1 MREVAIIAFGQT
13 PNRRKELHRN
23 DAEMVAPVVA
33 DVLKGVGISRSDVD
47 FTCSGSSDFLA
58 GYSFSWVMAIDA
70 LGAWPPIQE
79 SHIEGE
85 AAWALYEAWVKMLC
99 HEEIE
104 VALVYGFG
112 RQSMSSPREVMVLM
126 NDPYLETPLWPD
138 TISQAALQARAL
150 LDAGLCT
157 ERDFAEIAVRNLR
170 HAESNPLAQLSGR
183 LDPDALLETPT
194 IASPLR
200 KHDCPPITDGACAV
214 LLAAGDRAR
223 ALCDR
228 PAWIRGLEHRIDVQ
242 ALGRRD
248 LTRSHSARLAAE
260 AAGAIGTRADI
271 VELHAP
277 FTPQDWILQR
287 ELEIPEGTVI
297 NPSGGIHQGNPLMG
311 TGLVRFGEVAARIIR
326 GEADLGVAHATQG
339 PCLQQNM
346 VGVLEG
352 E

>member
-13 PNRRKELHRN
+13 PNRRREVHHN

-33 DVLKGVGISRSDVD
+33 DVLKEVGLSRRDVD

-58 GYSFSWVMAIDA
+58 GYSFSWTMAIDA

-79 SHIEGE
+79 SHVEGE
-85 AAWALYEAWVKMLC
+85 AAWALYETWVKMLG
-99 HEEIE
+99 HEEID

-112 RQSMSSPREVMVLM
+112 RQSMTSPRDVMVLM

-138 TISQAALQARAL
+138 AISQAALQARAL

-157 ERDFAEIAVRNLR
+157 EHDFAEIAVRNLR

-183 LDPDALLETPT
+183 FNPDELLKTPT

-200 KHDCPPITDGACAV
+200 KHDCPPITDGACAI

-223 ALCDR
+223 KLCKR
-228 PAWIRGLEHRIDVQ
+228 PAWIRSLAHRIDVQ

-248 LTRSHSARLAAE
+248 LTRSRSARLAAE
-260 AAGAIGTRADI
+260 AVGAIGRHFDI
-271 VELHAP
+271 AELHAP

-287 ELEIPEGTVI
+287 EFELSKDTVL
-297 NPSGGIHQGNPLMG
+297 NPSGGIHQGNPMMG

-326 GEADLGVAHATQG
+326 SEADRGLAHATQG

>member
-13 PNRRKELHRN
+13 PNRRKELYRN

-33 DVLKGVGISRSDVD
+33 EVLAGVGLSRRDVD

-79 SHIEGE
+79 SHVEGE
-85 AAWALYEAWVKMLC
+85 AAWALYETWVKMLGND
-99 HEEIE
+99 EIE

-150 LDAGLCT
+150 IDAGFCT
-157 ERDFAEIAVRNLR
+157 ERDFAEIAARNLQ
-170 HAESNPLAQLSGR
+170 HAESNPLAQLFGR
-183 LDPDALLETPT
+183 FNPDELLKTPT

-223 ALCDR
+223 ALCKR
-228 PAWIRGLEHRIDVQ
+228 PAWIRGLAHRIDVQ

-260 AAGAIGTRADI
+260 AVGAIGTSIDI
-271 VELHAP
+271 AELHAP

-287 ELEIPEGTVI
+287 EFELSKDTVI
-297 NPSGGIHQGNPLMG
+297 NPSGGIHQGNPMMG

-326 GEADLGVAHATQG
+326 GEANRGLAHATQG

-346 VGVLEG
+346 VGILEG
-352 E
+352 N

>member
-1 MREVAIIAFGQT
+1 MREIAIIAFSQT

-23 DAEMVAPVVA
+23 EAEMLAPVVA
-33 DVLKGVGISRSDVD
+33 ELLKGVGLSRTDVD
-47 FTCSGSSDFLA
+47 FTCSGSSDWVA
-58 GYSFSWVMAIDA
+58 GYSFSWVTAMDA
-70 LGAWPPIQE
+70 LGAWPPIIE
-79 SHIEGE
+79 SHVEGE

-104 VALVYGFG
+104 VSLVYGFG

-157 ERDFAEIAVRNLR
+157 ERDFAEIAARNLR
-170 HAESNPLAQLSGR
+170 HAQSNPLAQLSGHP
-183 LDPDALLETPT
+183 DPDDLLKAPT

-200 KHDCPPITDGACAV
+200 RHDCPPITDGACAV

-223 ALCDR
+223 ALCHR
-228 PAWIRGLEHRIDVQ
+228 PAWIKGLAHRIDVQ
-242 ALGRRD
+242 SLGRRD
-248 LTRSHSARLAAE
+248 LTRSQSARLAAE
-260 AAGAIGTRADI
+260 AAGAIGGQVDI
-271 VELHAP
+271 AELHAP

-287 ELEIPEGTVI
+287 ELEFSNGTVI
-297 NPSGGIHQGNPLMG
+297 NPSGGVHQGNPMMG
-311 TGLVRFGEVAARIIR
+311 TGLVRFGEVAARIIN
-326 GEADLGVAHATQG
+326 GEADRGIAHGTQG
-339 PCLQQNM
+339 PCLQQNIIGLM
-346 VGVLEG
+346 GG

>member
-1 MREVAIIAFGQT
+1 MREIAIIAFGQT

-23 DAEMVAPVVA
+23 EAEMLAPVVA
-33 DVLKGVGISRSDVD
+33 EVLEGVSLSRMDVD

-58 GYSFSWVMAIDA
+58 GHAFSFVVALDA
-70 LGAWPPIQE
+70 LGAWPPIKE
-79 SHIEGE
+79 SHVEGE

-112 RQSMSSPREVMVLM
+112 RQSMSSPRDLMVLM

-150 LDAGLCT
+150 LDAGLCK
-157 ERDFAEIAVRNLR
+157 ERDFAEIAARNLQ

-183 LDPDALLETPT
+183 PDPDTLLEAPT

-200 KHDCPPITDGACAV
+200 KHDCPPITDGACAL

-228 PAWIRGLEHRIDVQ
+228 PAWIRGLDHRIDVQ

-260 AAGAIGTRADI
+260 AAGAIGTRVDI
-271 VELHAP
+271 AELHAP

-287 ELEIPEGTVI
+287 ELEIPDGTVI
-297 NPSGGIHQGNPLMG
+297 NPSGGIHQGNPMMG

-326 GEADLGVAHATQG
+326 GEADRGVAHGTQG
-339 PCLQQNM
+339 PCLQQNI

>member
-1 MREVAIIAFGQT
+1 MREIAIIAFSQT

-23 DAEMVAPVVA
+23 EAEMLAPVVA
-33 DVLKGVGISRSDVD
+33 ELLKGVGLSRTDVD
-47 FTCSGSSDFLA
+47 FTCSGSSDWVA
-58 GYSFSWVMAIDA
+58 GYSFSWVTAMDA
-70 LGAWPPIQE
+70 LGAWPPIIE
-79 SHIEGE
+79 SHVEGE

-104 VALVYGFG
+104 VSLVYGFG

-157 ERDFAEIAVRNLR
+157 ERDFAEIAARNLR
-170 HAESNPLAQLSGR
+170 HAQSNPLAQLSGHP
-183 LDPDALLETPT
+183 DPNDLLKAPT

-200 KHDCPPITDGACAV
+200 RHDCPPITDGACAV

-223 ALCDR
+223 ALCHR
-228 PAWIRGLEHRIDVQ
+228 PAWIKGLAHRIDVQ
-242 ALGRRD
+242 SLGRRD
-248 LTRSHSARLAAE
+248 LTRSQSARLAAE
-260 AAGAIGTRADI
+260 AAGAIGGQVDI
-271 VELHAP
+271 AELHAP

-287 ELEIPEGTVI
+287 ELEFSNGTVI
-297 NPSGGIHQGNPLMG
+297 NPSGGVHQGNPMMG
-311 TGLVRFGEVAARIIR
+311 TGLVRFGEVAARIIN
-326 GEADLGVAHATQG
+326 GEADRGIAHGTQG
-339 PCLQQNM
+339 PCLQQNIIGLM
-346 VGVLEG
+346 GG

>member
-1 MREVAIIAFGQT
+1 MREIAIIAFGQT
-13 PNRRKELHRN
+13 PNRRRERHRN
-23 DAEMVAPVVA
+23 EPEMLAPVVA
-33 DVLKGVGISRSDVD
+33 EVLERVGLSRRDVD

-58 GYSFSWVMAIDA
+58 GHAFSFVVALDA

-79 SHIEGE
+79 SHVEGE
-85 AAWALYEAWVKMLC
+85 AAWALYEAWVKMLGN
-99 HEEIE
+99 EEIE
-104 VALVYGFG
+104 VSLVYGFG
-112 RQSMSSPREVMVLM
+112 RQSMSSPRDLMVLM
-126 NDPYLETPLWPD
+126 NDPYLEAPLWPD
-138 TISQAALQARAL
+138 AISQAALQARAL

-157 ERDFAEIAVRNLR
+157 ERDFAEIAARNLR

-183 LDPDALLETPT
+183 PDPGDLLEEPT

-228 PAWIRGLEHRIDVQ
+228 PAWIRGLAHRIDVQ

-248 LTRSHSARLAAE
+248 LTRSPSSRLAAE
-260 AAGAIGTRADI
+260 AAGAIGGCFDVA
-271 VELHAP
+271 ELHAP

-287 ELEIPEGTVI
+287 ELEIPDATVI
-297 NPSGGIHQGNPLMG
+297 NPSGGIHQGNPMMG

-326 GEADLGVAHATQG
+326 DEADRGVAHGTQG
-339 PCLQQNM
+339 PCLQQNI

>member
-13 PNRRKELHRN
+13 PNRRRELHRN

-104 VALVYGFG
+104 VSLVYGFG

-157 ERDFAEIAVRNLR
+157 ERDFADIAVRNLR
-170 HAESNPLAQLSGR
+170 HAESNPLAQLSGQP
-183 LDPDALLETPT
+183 DPDELLQTPT

-223 ALCDR
+223 ALCKR
-228 PAWIRGLEHRIDVQ
+228 PAWIRGIAHRIDVQ

-260 AAGAIGTRADI
+260 AAGAIGTRIDI
-271 VELHAP
+271 AELHAP

-287 ELEIPEGTVI
+287 ELEIPDGTVV
-297 NPSGGIHQGNPLMG
+297 NPSGGIHQGNPMMG
-311 TGLVRFGEVAARIIR
+311 TGLVRFGEVATRIIN
-326 GEADLGVAHATQG
+326 GEADRGVAHATQG
-339 PCLQQNM
+339 PCLQQNI

>member
-1 MREVAIIAFGQT
+1 
-13 PNRRKELHRN
+13 
-23 DAEMVAPVVA
+23 
-33 DVLKGVGISRSDVD
+33 
-47 FTCSGSSDFLA
+47 
-58 GYSFSWVMAIDA
+58 
-70 LGAWPPIQE
+70 
-79 SHIEGE
+79 
-85 AAWALYEAWVKMLC
+85 
-99 HEEIE
+99 
-104 VALVYGFG
+104 
-112 RQSMSSPREVMVLM
+112 MVLM

-157 ERDFAEIAVRNLR
+157 ERDFADIAVRNLR

-183 LDPDALLETPT
+183 PDPDALLETPT

-223 ALCDR
+223 ALCKR
-228 PAWIRGLEHRIDVQ
+228 PAWIRGLAHRIDVQ

-260 AAGAIGTRADI
+260 AAGAIGTRIDI

-297 NPSGGIHQGNPLMG
+297 NPSGGIHQGNPMMG
-311 TGLVRFGEVAARIIR
+311 AGLVRFGEVAARIIR
-326 GEADLGVAHATQG
+326 GEADRGVAHATQG

-346 VGVLEG
+346 VCVLEG

>member
-1 MREVAIIAFGQT
+1 MREIAIVAFGQT
-13 PNRRKELHRN
+13 PNRRRELHRN

-33 DVLKGVGISRSDVD
+33 ELLKGVGLSRRDVD

-79 SHIEGE
+79 SHVEGE
-85 AAWALYEAWVKMLC
+85 AAWALYEAWVKMLYMD
-99 HEEIE
+99 EIE

-157 ERDFAEIAVRNLR
+157 ERDFAEIAARNLR

-183 LDPDALLETPT
+183 PDPDELLKTPT

-214 LLAAGDRAR
+214 LLAAGNRAR
-223 ALCDR
+223 ALCRR
-228 PAWIRGLEHRIDVQ
+228 PAWIRGLAHRIDVQ

-248 LTRSHSARLAAE
+248 LTHSLSARLAAE
-260 AAGAIGTRADI
+260 AAGAIGTPIDI
-271 VELHAP
+271 AELHAP

-297 NPSGGIHQGNPLMG
+297 NPSGGIHQGNPMMA
-311 TGLVRFGEVAARIIR
+311 TGLVRFGEAAARIIR
-326 GEADLGVAHATQG
+326 GEADRGVAHATQG

-346 VGVLEG
+346 VCLLEAQ
-352 E
+352 

>member
-1 MREVAIIAFGQT
+1 MREVAIVAFGQT
-13 PNRRKELHRN
+13 PNQRKELHRN

-33 DVLKGVGISRSDVD
+33 EMLERVGLSRRDVD

-79 SHIEGE
+79 SHVEGE
-85 AAWALYEAWVKMLC
+85 AAWAIYEAWVKMLC
-99 HEEIE
+99 NEEIE
-104 VALVYGFG
+104 VSLVYGFG

-138 TISQAALQARAL
+138 TISQAALQARSL

-157 ERDFAEIAVRNLR
+157 ERDFAEITVRNLQ

-183 LDPDALLETPT
+183 PDPDALLETPT

-214 LLAAGDRAR
+214 LLAAGNRAR
-223 ALCDR
+223 TLCDR
-228 PAWIRGLEHRIDVQ
+228 PAWIRGLAHRIDVQ

-248 LTRSHSARLAAE
+248 LTRSRSARLAAE
-260 AAGAIGTRADI
+260 AAGAIGARVDI

-287 ELEIPEGTVI
+287 ELEILEGTVI
-297 NPSGGIHQGNPLMG
+297 NPSGGVHQGNPLMG
-311 TGLVRFGEVAARIIR
+311 TGLVRFGEVAARIIN
-326 GEADLGVAHATQG
+326 GEADRGVAHATQG

>member
-1 MREVAIIAFGQT
+1 MREIAIIAFGQT

-23 DAEMVAPVVA
+23 EAEMLAPVVA
-33 DVLKGVGISRSDVD
+33 EVLEMGGLSRTDVD

-58 GYSFSWVMAIDA
+58 GHAFSFVVALDA
-70 LGAWPPIQE
+70 LGAWPPIKE
-79 SHIEGE
+79 SHVEGE

-99 HEEIE
+99 HE
-104 VALVYGFG
+104 
-112 RQSMSSPREVMVLM
+112 
-126 NDPYLETPLWPD
+126 
-138 TISQAALQARAL
+138 ALQARAL

-157 ERDFAEIAVRNLR
+157 ERDFAEIAARNLQ
-170 HAESNPLAQLSGR
+170 HAQSNPLAQLSGR
-183 LDPDALLETPT
+183 PDPDVLLESPT

-200 KHDCPPITDGACAV
+200 KHDCPPITDGACAL

-223 ALCDR
+223 ALCNR
-228 PAWIRGLEHRIDVQ
+228 PAWIRGLAHRIDVQ

-260 AAGAIGTRADI
+260 AAGAIGGRRFDVA
-271 VELHAP
+271 ELHAP

-287 ELEIPEGTVI
+287 ELEIPDGTVI
-297 NPSGGIHQGNPLMG
+297 NPSGGIHQGNPMMG

-326 GEADLGVAHATQG
+326 GEADRGVAHGTQG
-339 PCLQQNM
+339 PCLQQNI

>member
-1 MREVAIIAFGQT
+1 MREIAIIAFGQT

-33 DVLKGVGISRSDVD
+33 KVLEQVGLSRRDVD

-79 SHIEGE
+79 SHVEGE

-99 HEEIE
+99 QEEIE

-112 RQSMSSPREVMVLM
+112 RQSMSSPRQVMVLM

-150 LDAGLCT
+150 LDARLCT
-157 ERDFAEIAVRNLR
+157 ERDFAEIAARNLR
-170 HAESNPLAQLSGR
+170 HAESNPMAQLSGR
-183 LDPDALLETPT
+183 PDPDALLKTPT

-214 LLAAGDRAR
+214 LLAAGNRAR
-223 ALCDR
+223 ELCNR
-228 PAWIRGLEHRIDVQ
+228 PAWIRSLEHRIDVQ

-248 LTRSHSARLAAE
+248 LTRSVSARLAAE
-260 AAGAIGTRADI
+260 AARAIGIRVDI

-287 ELEIPEGTVI
+287 ELGIAEGTVI
-297 NPSGGIHQGNPLMG
+297 NPSGGIHQGNPMMG
-311 TGLVRFGEVAARIIR
+311 AGLVRFGEVAVRIIR
-326 GEADLGVAHATQG
+326 GEADRGVAHATQG

-346 VGVLEG
+346 VGILEA

>member
-79 SHIEGE
+79 SHVEGE

-104 VALVYGFG
+104 VSLVYGFG

-157 ERDFAEIAVRNLR
+157 ERDFADIAVRNLR

-183 LDPDALLETPT
+183 PDPDELLETPT

-223 ALCDR
+223 ALCKR
-228 PAWIRGLEHRIDVQ
+228 PAWIRGIAHRIDVQ

-260 AAGAIGTRADI
+260 AAGAIGTRIDI
-271 VELHAP
+271 AELHAP

-287 ELEIPEGTVI
+287 ELEILDGTVI
-297 NPSGGIHQGNPLMG
+297 NSSGGIHQGNPMMG
-311 TGLVRFGEVAARIIR
+311 AGLVRFGEVAARIIN
-326 GEADLGVAHATQG
+326 GEADRGVAHATQG
-339 PCLQQNM
+339 PCLQQNI

>member
-1 MREVAIIAFGQT
+1 MREVAVIAFGQT

-33 DVLKGVGISRSDVD
+33 ELLKGVGLSRRDVD

-79 SHIEGE
+79 SHVEGE
-85 AAWALYEAWVKMLC
+85 AAWALYETWVKMLYM
-99 HEEIE
+99 EEIE

-112 RQSMSSPREVMVLM
+112 RQSMSSPRDVMVLM

-157 ERDFAEIAVRNLR
+157 ERDFAEIAARNLR
-170 HAESNPLAQLSGR
+170 HAENNPLAQLSGR
-183 LDPDALLETPT
+183 PGPDELLKAPM

-223 ALCDR
+223 ALCKR
-228 PAWIRGLEHRIDVQ
+228 PAWIRGLAHRIDVQ

-248 LTRSHSARLAAE
+248 LTRSLSARLAAE
-260 AAGAIGTRADI
+260 AAGAIGTPMDI

-287 ELEIPEGTVI
+287 ELEIPKSTVI
-297 NPSGGIHQGNPLMG
+297 NPSGGIHQGNPMMA

-326 GEADLGVAHATQG
+326 GEADRGMAHATQG

-346 VGVLEG
+346 VCVLEG

>member
-13 PNRRKELHRN
+13 RNRRKELHRN

-33 DVLKGVGISRSDVD
+33 ELLKRVGLSRTDVD

-58 GYSFSWVMAIDA
+58 GYSFSWVTAIDA

-79 SHIEGE
+79 SHVEGE

-157 ERDFAEIAVRNLR
+157 ERDFAEIAIRNLR
-170 HAESNPLAQLSGR
+170 HAESNPLSQLSGR
-183 LDPDALLETPT
+183 PDPEELLGTPT

-223 ALCDR
+223 NLCKR
-228 PAWIRGLEHRIDVQ
+228 PAW
-242 ALGRRD
+242 
-248 LTRSHSARLAAE
+248 
-260 AAGAIGTRADI
+260 
-271 VELHAP
+271 
-277 FTPQDWILQR
+277 
-287 ELEIPEGTVI
+287 
-297 NPSGGIHQGNPLMG
+297 
-311 TGLVRFGEVAARIIR
+311 
-326 GEADLGVAHATQG
+326 
-339 PCLQQNM
+339 C
-346 VGVLEG
+346 
-352 E
+352 

>member
-13 PNRRKELHRN
+13 PNRRRELHRN
-23 DAEMVAPVVA
+23 EAEMLAPVVA
-33 DVLKGVGISRSDVD
+33 EVLEGVGLSRRDVD
-47 FTCSGSSDFLA
+47 FTSSGSSDFLA
-58 GYSFSWVMAIDA
+58 GHAFSFVMALDA

-79 SHIEGE
+79 SHVEGE

-112 RQSMSSPREVMVLM
+112 RQSMTSPRELVTLM

-138 TISQAALQARAL
+138 AISQAALQARAL

-157 ERDFAEIAVRNLR
+157 ERDFADIAVRNLR

-183 LDPDALLETPT
+183 PDPDALLEAPT

-214 LLAAGDRAR
+214 VLAAGDRAR
-223 ALCDR
+223 TLCDR

-260 AAGAIGTRADI
+260 AAGAIGTRVDV

-287 ELEIPEGTVI
+287 ELEIPDGTVI
-297 NPSGGIHQGNPLMG
+297 NPSGGIHQGNPMMG
-311 TGLVRFGEVAARIIR
+311 AGLVRFGEVAARIIR
-326 GEADLGVAHATQG
+326 GEADRGVAHGTQG
-339 PCLQQNM
+339 PCLQQNI
-346 VGVLEG
+346 VGILEG

>member
-23 DAEMVAPVVA
+23 DAEMVAPIVTA
-33 DVLKGVGISRSDVD
+33 VLKGVGLSRRDVD

-79 SHIEGE
+79 SHVEGE

-112 RQSMSSPREVMVLM
+112 RQSMSSPRELMVLM

-138 TISQAALQARAL
+138 AISQAALQARAL

-157 ERDFAEIAVRNLR
+157 ERDFADIAVRNLR

-183 LDPDALLETPT
+183 LDPDGLLKTPT

-214 LLAAGDRAR
+214 VLAAGDRAR
-223 ALCDR
+223 TLCDR
-228 PAWIRGLEHRIDVQ
+228 PAWIRGLAHRIDVQ

-260 AAGAIGTRADI
+260 AAGAIGTRVNI

-287 ELEIPEGTVI
+287 ELEITEGTVI
-297 NPSGGIHQGNPLMG
+297 NPSGGIHQGNPMMG

-326 GEADLGVAHATQG
+326 GEADRGVAHATQG

>member
-33 DVLKGVGISRSDVD
+33 EVLKGVGLSRRDVD

-79 SHIEGE
+79 SHVEGE

-112 RQSMSSPREVMVLM
+112 RQSMTSPRELMVLM

-138 TISQAALQARAL
+138 AISQAALQARAL

-157 ERDFAEIAVRNLR
+157 ERDFADIAVRNLR
-170 HAESNPLAQLSGR
+170 HANGNPLAQLSGR

-214 LLAAGDRAR
+214 VLAAGDRAR
-223 ALCDR
+223 TLCDR
-228 PAWIRGLEHRIDVQ
+228 PAWIRGLAHRIDVQ

-260 AAGAIGTRADI
+260 AAGAIGTRVDI

-287 ELEIPEGTVI
+287 ELEIPDGTVI
-297 NPSGGIHQGNPLMG
+297 NPSGGIHQGNPMMG

-326 GEADLGVAHATQG
+326 GEADRGVAHATQG

>member
-1 MREVAIIAFGQT
+1 MREIAIIAFSQT

-23 DAEMVAPVVA
+23 EAEMLAPVVA
-33 DVLKGVGISRSDVD
+33 ELLKGVGLSRTDVD
-47 FTCSGSSDFLA
+47 FTCSGSSDWVA
-58 GYSFSWVMAIDA
+58 GYSFSWVTAMDA
-70 LGAWPPIQE
+70 LGAWPPIIE
-79 SHIEGE
+79 SHVEGE

-104 VALVYGFG
+104 VSLVYGFG

-157 ERDFAEIAVRNLR
+157 ERDFAEIAARNLR
-170 HAESNPLAQLSGR
+170 HAQSNPLAQLSGHP
-183 LDPDALLETPT
+183 DPDDLLKAPT

-200 KHDCPPITDGACAV
+200 RHDCPPITDGACAV

-223 ALCDR
+223 ALCHR
-228 PAWIRGLEHRIDVQ
+228 PAWIKGLAHRIDVQ
-242 ALGRRD
+242 SLGRRD
-248 LTRSHSARLAAE
+248 LTRSQSARLAAE
-260 AAGAIGTRADI
+260 AAGAIGGQVDI
-271 VELHAP
+271 AELHAQ

-287 ELEIPEGTVI
+287 ELEFSNGTVI
-297 NPSGGIHQGNPLMG
+297 NPSGGVHQGNPMMG
-311 TGLVRFGEVAARIIR
+311 TGLVRFGEVAARIIN
-326 GEADLGVAHATQG
+326 GEADRGIAHGTQG
-339 PCLQQNM
+339 PCLQQNIIGLM
-346 VGVLEG
+346 GG

>member
-23 DAEMVAPVVA
+23 DAEMVAAVVA
-33 DVLKGVGISRSDVD
+33 AVLKGVGLSRRDVD

-79 SHIEGE
+79 SHVEGE

-112 RQSMSSPREVMVLM
+112 RQSMSSPRELMVLM

-138 TISQAALQARAL
+138 AISQAALQARAL

-157 ERDFAEIAVRNLR
+157 ERDFADIAVRNLL

-214 LLAAGDRAR
+214 VLAAGDRAR
-223 ALCDR
+223 TLCDR
-228 PAWIRGLEHRIDVQ
+228 PAWIRGLAHRIDVQ

-260 AAGAIGTRADI
+260 AAGAIGTRVDI

-297 NPSGGIHQGNPLMG
+297 NPSGGIHQGNPMMG
-311 TGLVRFGEVAARIIR
+311 AGLVRFGEVAARIIR

>member
-13 PNRRKELHRN
+13 PNRRRELHRN

-33 DVLKGVGISRSDVD
+33 ELLKGFGLSRRDVD

-79 SHIEGE
+79 SHVEGE
-85 AAWALYEAWVKMLC
+85 AAWALYEAWVKMLYM
-99 HEEIE
+99 EEIE

-112 RQSMSSPREVMVLM
+112 RQSMSSPRDVMVLM

-138 TISQAALQARAL
+138 TISQAALQARTL

-183 LDPDALLETPT
+183 LDADALLNTPT

-223 ALCDR
+223 ALCKR
-228 PAWIRGLEHRIDVQ
+228 PAWIRGLAHRIDAQ

-248 LTRSHSARLAAE
+248 LTRSPSARLAAQ
-260 AAGAIGTRADI
+260 AAGAIGTPIDI
-271 VELHAP
+271 AELHAP

-287 ELEIPEGTVI
+287 ELEIAKGTVI
-297 NPSGGIHQGNPLMG
+297 NPSGGIHQGNPMMA

-326 GEADLGVAHATQG
+326 GEADRGVAHATQG

-346 VGVLEG
+346 VCVLEG